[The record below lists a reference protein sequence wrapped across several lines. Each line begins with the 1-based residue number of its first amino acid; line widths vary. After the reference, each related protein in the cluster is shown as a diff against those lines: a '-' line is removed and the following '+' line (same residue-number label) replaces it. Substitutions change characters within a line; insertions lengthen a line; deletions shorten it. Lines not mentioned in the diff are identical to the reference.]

1 MSVCITKVLVEYCWG
16 FTPSPHP
23 LGKKK
28 RFTLLRIKAG
38 YTDMDMKMGFGSQRE
53 KRKENGVSRR
63 EVTLWD

>member
-16 FTPSPHP
+16 LYSFSPSP
-23 LGKKK
+23 GEKK